1 MDAFFGTS
9 PAAAAGGGWRYDSL
23 KNFREISPAV
33 QSHLKLVRAPHL
45 LPTHSP
51 PPLSP
56 TNLVGE
62 LPVRTL

>member
-51 PPLSP
+51 PLPREF
-56 TNLVGE
+56 VGE